1 MTQKGF
7 YVNMKRCLGCS
18 TCQVACKDRFDL
30 DIGEFG
36 RRVTRYEGGK
46 YPAPYVY
53 SVSLACGH
61 CDRPTCVEA
70 CSTGAMTKDA
80 ETGLVLLNQ
89 DRCVVGCRKCEQ
101 ACPYGALTYVKA
113 TGKIQKCDGCKDRL
127 DAGKLPLCVSG
138 CRGRALE
145 FGDIAALKRAHP
157 GWVNKI
163 KNYADP
169 AKTGPN
175 VIFNPRPEAL

>member
-1 MTQKGF
+1 MVQKGF

-30 DIGEFG
+30 EAGEFG

-61 CDRPTCVEA
+61 CDRPACVGA
-70 CSTGAMTKDA
+70 CPAGALTKDA
-80 ETGLVLLNQ
+80 ETGLVLLNPE
-89 DRCVVGCRKCEQ
+89 RCVAGCRKCEP
-101 ACPYGALTYVKA
+101 ACPYGALTYIKA
-113 TGKIQKCDGCKDRL
+113 TGKVQKCDGCKDRL
-127 DAGKLPLCVSG
+127 DAGKSPLCVSG
-138 CRGRALE
+138 CRARALE
-145 FGDIAALKRAHP
+145 FGDIAALKSAHP

-163 KNYADP
+163 KDYPDP

>member
-30 DIGEFG
+30 DSGEFA

-70 CSTGAMTKDA
+70 CPAGALTKDA
-80 ETGLVLLNQ
+80 QTGLVLLNQ
-89 DRCVVGCRKCEQ
+89 DRCVAVCRKCEQ
-101 ACPYGALTYVKA
+101 ACPYGAITYVKA
-113 TGKIQKCDGCKDRL
+113 TGKMQKCDVCKDRL
-127 DAGKLPLCVSG
+127 DAGKSPLCVSG
-138 CRGRALE
+138 CRARALE
-145 FGDIAALKRAHP
+145 FGDIAALKSAHP

-163 KNYADP
+163 KDYADP

-175 VIFNPRPEAL
+175 VIFTPRPEAL